1 MKARSESTQLSINRE
16 IALEIAF
23 NLVLRG
29 LQSKLLLFVF
39 GLDVLRP
46 FVHA

>member
-1 MKARSESTQLSINRE
+1 MTINRE

-23 NLVLRG
+23 DTVLRG

-39 GLDVLRP
+39 ALDVLRP
-46 FVHA
+46 FVRA